1 MTADASPYA
10 DYPHAD
16 HPLPPSGQMLVDAE
30 TDEAGC
36 QRRNVMRCIG
46 AENLGSNG
54 PAWALNR
61 CSCHRPPR
69 NAPHGI
75 ADIIS
80 DKQRA
85 RFIESNPD
93 RAAQRLAVIVY
104 KTGEDIDRLPRWAAV
119 GEPHE
124 DNLVAAQG
132 LAVPRSML
140 STKAPPRYGSGS
152 KLPVSKVSPSE
163 AV

>member
-1 MTADASPYA
+1 MGRPGRSADAA
-10 DYPHAD
+10 
-16 HPLPPSGQMLVDAE
+16 V
-30 TDEAGC
+30 
-36 QRRNVMRCIG
+36 
-46 AENLGSNG
+46 
-54 PAWALNR
+54 
-61 CSCHRPPR
+61 HRPPR

-93 RAAQRLAVIVY
+93 RAAQRLAVIVH

-124 DNLVAAQG
+124 DHLVAAQG

-140 STKAPPRYGSGS
+140 SDKGAAAIRLKEQASGGEGQ
-152 KLPVSKVSPSE
+152 PEPSG
-163 AV
+163 